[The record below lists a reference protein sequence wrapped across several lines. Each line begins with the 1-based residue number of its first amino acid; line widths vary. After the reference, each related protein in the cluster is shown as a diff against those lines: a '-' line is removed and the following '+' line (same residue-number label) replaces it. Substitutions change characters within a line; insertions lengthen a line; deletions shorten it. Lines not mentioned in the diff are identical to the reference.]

1 MYLSWLL
8 AITAVRVLTLVSLWD
23 MTLAWDSTM
32 LSCGSAKN
40 FLSSTT
46 NPENIPGSSDN
57 ILNCSTD
64 IKNLMQEWPDTPKLS
79 LFSRSSGSLE
89 PICCSSSQQ
98 EGLQLS
104 RTYSVSPFHR
114 SFFLEKMTFGKL
126 ARREWEC
133 RPGQS
138 GITVVPWH
146 SSSGRQ
152 KLKQERERP
161 GREQELGEVQDGN
174 NRGCCRS
181 QLSGADSSGKGDTGT
196 CLG

>member
-23 MTLAWDSTM
+23 MTLAWDSTT

-40 FLSSTT
+40 VLSSTT

-64 IKNLMQEWPDTPKLS
+64 IKNLTQEWPDTSKLS
-79 LFSRSSGSLE
+79 LFCRSSGSLE

-104 RTYSVSPFHR
+104 QSHTYSVSPFHR
-114 SFFLEKMTFGKL
+114 SFFLEKITFGKTSKEGM
-126 ARREWEC
+126 RVQTR
-133 RPGQS
+133 
-138 GITVVPWH
+138 TVWH
-146 SSSGRQ
+146 
-152 KLKQERERP
+152 
-161 GREQELGEVQDGN
+161 N
-174 NRGCCRS
+174 C
-181 QLSGADSSGKGDTGT
+181 GALTQFFWKTETETGKGKSW
-196 CLG
+196 